1 MKVGNT
7 VRTKIMKDKN
17 NWYRS
22 TQPAKR
28 NQEQLLSVLYLT
40 TKLKSGSSP
49 CPNFMQLIT
58 STNSQRA
65 PTKGSNLLHWFGV
78 VIKTKVYHQ
87 LSNNKCALFLTI
99 SCTCMR
105 LLGIKCQATAT
116 RRFLLPCVAN
126 FFF

>member
-1 MKVGNT
+1 MEVGNT
-7 VRTKIMKDKN
+7 VRTKIMKDKT

-58 STNSQRA
+58 PQIARERQQKA
-65 PTKGSNLLHWFGV
+65 PTF
-78 VIKTKVYHQ
+78 
-87 LSNNKCALFLTI
+87 
-99 SCTCMR
+99 CTG
-105 LLGIKCQATAT
+105 L
-116 RRFLLPCVAN
+116 VW
-126 FFF
+126 